1 MMIDGIPKLA
11 FLWSKFQSRA
21 FEFLVFNAFFRPNF
35 GCANSMMEEL
45 RGNLYPNNM
54 WMGKTMVSLSIFPAK
69 PIDVGLLLVNTFC

>member
-54 WMGKTMVSLSIFPAK
+54 WMVRQWFHYRFSQQNQLML
-69 PIDVGLLLVNTFC
+69 DYCW